1 MPPPGLLVHG
11 VLRDRTQRPDCLA
24 VHTDAAGRN
33 SRPWRF
39 IHEWHELVGEAGH
52 SASDADAAYVGA
64 TANSSHPST
73 FGDIAVHYGSPASE
87 FHNALRRTVHLSEIA
102 LLVVTGSVTT
112 VVHGG
117 TEEPG
122 RTQLVIQRNHRSQ
135 TRDLIEEVQHRLHKV
150 VGLHRTSGNIHDRQ
164 SSL

>member
-11 VLRDRTQRPDCLA
+11 VLRDRTQRPNRLA
-24 VHTDAAGRN
+24 IHTDAACRN
-33 SRPWRF
+33 SRSRGL
-39 IHEWHELVGEAGH
+39 IHERHELVWEAGH
-52 SASDADAAYVGA
+52 GAPNTDAANIRA
-64 TANSSHPST
+64 PSDSCHPPAL
-73 FGDIAVHYGSPASE
+73 GHVAVDHRSPASE

-122 RTQLVIQRNHRSQ
+122 RTQLVIQRNHR
-135 TRDLIEEVQHRLHKV
+135 
-150 VGLHRTSGNIHDRQ
+150 
-164 SSL
+164 